1 MRVHVMSPPPAT
13 HQKFPKATFGAG
25 CFWGVETA
33 FRRVPG
39 VLDTA
44 AGYMGGTSDSPTYRD
59 VCTGTTGHAEVVEV
73 IFDPARVSYERL
85 LDVFFTIHDPTTPG
99 RQGVDIGTQYRSAI
113 FYHTAEQKA
122 AAESF
127 RERMDASGRFR
138 RPVVT
143 EIVPA
148 QTFWRA
154 EEYHQRYH
162 EKHGG
167 SGCGI

>member
-1 MRVHVMSPPPAT
+1 
-13 HQKFPKATFGAG
+13 
-25 CFWGVETA
+25 
-33 FRRVPG
+33 
-39 VLDTA
+39 
-44 AGYMGGTSDSPTYRD
+44 MGGTSDSPTYRD

-73 IFDPARVSYERL
+73 IFDPARVSYEHL

-99 RQGVDIGTQYRSAI
+99 RQGVDIGKQYRSAI

>member
-1 MRVHVMSPPPAT
+1 MSPSPAT
-13 HQKFPKATFGAG
+13 HQNFPQATFGAG

-33 FRRVPG
+33 FRNVPG

-44 AGYMGGTSDSPTYRD
+44 VGYMGGTFDSPTYRD

-73 IFDPARVSYERL
+73 IFDPARVSYEHL
-85 LDVFFTIHDPTTPG
+85 LDVFFTIHDPTTPD
-99 RQGVDIGTQYRSAI
+99 RQGVDIGTQYRSVI
-113 FYHTAEQKA
+113 FYHTPGQKE

-127 RERMDASGRFR
+127 RERMDKSGRFR
-138 RPVVT
+138 RPVIT

-148 QTFWRA
+148 RMFWRA

>member
-1 MRVHVMSPPPAT
+1 MSPVPT
-13 HQKFPKATFGAG
+13 TGQNILKATFGAG

-33 FRRVPG
+33 FCYVVG

-44 AGYMGGTSDSPTYRD
+44 VGYMGGTSDSPTYRD

-73 IFDPARVSYERL
+73 IFDPAKVSYENL
-85 LDVFFTIHDPTTPG
+85 LGVFFRIHDPTTPN
-99 RQGVDIGTQYRSAI
+99 RQGVDIGTQYRSVI
-113 FYHTAEQKA
+113 FYHTPEQKA
-122 AAESF
+122 AAESC
-127 RERMDASGRFR
+127 RERLDRSGRFR
-138 RPVVT
+138 RPVIT
-143 EIVPA
+143 EIMPA

-162 EKHGG
+162 EKHGS

>member
-1 MRVHVMSPPPAT
+1 MTSPLPAT

-73 IFDPARVSYERL
+73 IFDPARVSYEHL

-99 RQGVDIGTQYRSAI
+99 RQGVDIGKQYRSAI

-162 EKHGG
+162 VKHGG

>member
-13 HQKFPKATFGAG
+13 ELKATFGAG

-73 IFDPARVSYERL
+73 IFNPSMVSYERL

-113 FYHTAEQKA
+113 FYHTPEQKA

-127 RERMDASGRFR
+127 RERMDKSGRFR

>member
-1 MRVHVMSPPPAT
+1 M
-13 HQKFPKATFGAG
+13 HQNFPKATFGAG

-44 AGYMGGTSDSPTYRD
+44 VGYMGGTSDSPTYRD

-127 RERMDASGRFR
+127 RERMDTSGRFR

-143 EIVPA
+143 DIVPA
-148 QTFWRA
+148 TTFWRA

>member
-1 MRVHVMSPPPAT
+1 VISPPQAT
-13 HQKFPKATFGAG
+13 ESKATFGAG
-25 CFWGVETA
+25 CFWGVESA
-33 FRRVPG
+33 FSTVPG
-39 VLDTA
+39 VLGTA
-44 AGYMGGTSDSPTYRD
+44 AGYMGGTLDSPAYRD

-73 IFDPARVSYERL
+73 IFDPAKVSYESL
-85 LDVFFTIHDPTTPG
+85 LDVFFRVHDPTTPG
-99 RQGVDIGTQYRSAI
+99 RQGVDIGTQYRSVI
-113 FYHTAEQKA
+113 FYHSPGQKA

-127 RERMDASGRFR
+127 RERVDKSGRFR

-143 EIVPA
+143 DIVPA
-148 QTFWRA
+148 RTFWRA

>member
-1 MRVHVMSPPPAT
+1 MSPPPAT
-13 HQKFPKATFGAG
+13 HQKSPKATFGAG

-127 RERMDASGRFR
+127 RQRMDASGRFR

-148 QTFWRA
+148 RTFWRA

>member
-1 MRVHVMSPPPAT
+1 MSPPPAT
-13 HQKFPKATFGAG
+13 HQDLLKATFGAG

-73 IFDPARVSYERL
+73 IFDPSMVSYERL
-85 LDVFFTIHDPTTPG
+85 LDVFFTIHDPTTPD
-99 RQGVDIGTQYRSAI
+99 RQGVDIGTQYRSVI

-127 RERMDASGRFR
+127 RERVDTSGRFR

-148 QTFWRA
+148 RTFWRA

-162 EKHGG
+162 QKHGG